1 MIAHF
6 PGKAMT
12 RRPKAMTHI
21 NLSSFNVIN
30 HDHSDTPCILRSCRK
45 SAFALALTSIL
56 YVDVVYGITYDH
68 DETINGNPP
77 SYEIELSPGVDLSI
91 NEGTLYDPV
100 IKGGENS
107 SITIKIENDHDKGT
121 GIYLLNDDSYSLIVG
136 KLNIFNKNKE
146 NGNNGKGIYS
156 YGHAKFHL
164 ETKST
169 VIQSWDDSFYVS
181 HSMESGVT
189 TGITTLISHDFLA
202 LESTAGSGIK
212 NNGLSTVNAFG
223 GVVSNPANVTD
234 EELQNMTGTL
244 VFNTDCQGDDGQ
256 AGIANRSFSDVN
268 IAGKTVWI
276 NQRFDPTTH
285 TVLEEHSAG
294 DQGLLNKRRD
304 ESFDSGDLSVQA
316 LEDIHVYGTKKAVSS
331 LAPGGTILIR
341 TLSGNNYLISS
352 SLGTAVYA
360 ESGKVDVVA
369 ENGSNEISANDEGMA
384 LHTEGNG
391 QIHVTGVNNSFSGL
405 VHASATPSGQ
415 NTGSILIKST
425 EKATFDSQAASFSD
439 GRTNSV
445 SALYTSDGDAIQVTA
460 KVIEIHAHAQE
471 GEDHKERAVWAEHGT
486 ISLSNTE
493 LHIKA
498 DKGTLLK
505 PNQVGAAIIAG
516 ASIRNDLTEDNT
528 GYVDATGLQKGTR
541 IFGDL
546 VAGKLGKIDFE
557 LSQGNGSIVQTDSGN
572 VDLLESDEDITG
584 NVLAANGGVVNL
596 TIGQSVIWSGRADNY
611 QDSINNKW
619 DHLGVFAPEFSNEIT
634 SSGEINLILNEG
646 AYWNVTGQSWVTRLA
661 GNGGTINLINS
672 DTADGTASH
681 ALHVQ
686 KIEGHHTFVLNLND
700 TNHSLSDML
709 YIQERNGEDAKTQT
723 IRINSLEGLENMAHN
738 DRIRFATV
746 NTSENGLH
754 FETEVSNGGD
764 GKTRTLMRDVG
775 FYDVGFRIEHETRS
789 TDKKEDGEY
798 NGEDLDLSK
807 PGNDWVDDHY
817 AAEDAQNWYL
827 VRDQSLDETS
837 NAGETILATARS
849 AYWNAI
855 EIDRLNKRLGDA
867 RHAEGGTEGFWIR
880 VRNDRIG
887 TDRSTGNFRS
897 RNYAYQFGYDH
908 SKREDDGKRLF
919 GAALDYM
926 DGNTTY
932 RDVEGTGATDRFGLT
947 AYMTWL
953 GDNGWYYDL
962 VGKWGVLSNSF
973 RLATDTG
980 SRVSAD
986 YDNHVLGVSFEFG
999 RKFTKD
1005 DSLWFVEPQ
1014 AQIQHVMVTEA
1025 SYNTNQGTAVEQDKI
1040 NSTITRL
1047 GLRFGRNFGEKAN
1060 GIVYAKADWL
1070 KEWHGHQG
1078 ITVTDKTT
1086 GMTAAD
1092 VSIENKGDWFDA
1104 GFGIQSP
1111 ISKTTYF
1118 FADAEYV
1125 FGNHLDNT
1133 WNFNA
1138 GVRWMFH

>member
-1 MIAHF
+1 MMNKTQIAVATASAIL
-6 PGKAMT
+6 G
-12 RRPKAMTHI
+12 I
-21 NLSSFNVIN
+21 
-30 HDHSDTPCILRSCRK
+30 TPPP
-45 SAFALALTSIL
+45 AFASDDT
-56 YVDVVYGITYDH
+56 TWK
-68 DETINGNPP
+68 GNFAEFDTTPLEELNK
-77 SYEIELSPGVDLSI
+77 YQNFELSTTSGSIPVPKGDWSWEGKSLKILVESENQLGVFESSI
-91 NEGTLYDPV
+91 PGTLENFV
-100 IKGGENS
+100 IDATKKGAYGFYFCDGADTNEMELSAKTISVNAS
-107 SITIKIENDHDKGT
+107 SDA
-121 GIYLLNDDSYSLIVG
+121 
-136 KLNIFNKNKE
+136 
-146 NGNNGKGIYS
+146 IYS
-156 YGHAKFHL
+156 NREGALVQIKNFNSLTFHG
-164 ETKST
+164 
-169 VIQSWDDSFYVS
+169 
-181 HSMESGVT
+181 GVH
-189 TGITTLISHDFLA
+189 G
-202 LESTAGSGIK
+202 AGSGIVVNGVGSSIELTGNQGSSIVITSGLEWYDHDGALTNKATEGEQNSHSEITLTAGSIRLNEDKTDTGFNGIYNGEK
-212 NNGLSTVNAFG
+212 NASVSSEKECFETNVSLESNSNQVYGSYFGIIQNGKGSVVLNAQGGTNLVKLTNTDRKAQDPDNHQDILDPLAPTAIRVQGTDAYGKKGVVTLRGRVNEVNGADGTGIAIFSSGLSEVTLEASEQNTIKGAVISSPNPTSGNKEKSGQSTITFIGNTDLTTSFLVDYEKPDGADNGSGSKTTFSEGLGETSTADYQYTLGILAMTNGTISFEEGTTVKLESKLPTDEAVTDEKEIRERLVWAHG
-223 GVVSNPANVTD
+223 GVVNLNGVTLLAYTQHGETFDANKV
-234 EELQNMTGTL
+234 
-244 VFNTDCQGDDGQ
+244 
-256 AGIANRSFSDVN
+256 GIALVASN
-268 IAGKTVWI
+268 
-276 NQRFDPTTH
+276 
-285 TVLEEHSAG
+285 E
-294 DQGLLNKRRD
+294 
-304 ESFDSGDLSVQA
+304 
-316 LEDIHVYGTKKAVSS
+316 
-331 LAPGGTILIR
+331 
-341 TLSGNNYLISS
+341 
-352 SLGTAVYA
+352 
-360 ESGKVDVVA
+360 GKV
-369 ENGSNEISANDEGMA
+369 N
-384 LHTEGNG
+384 
-391 QIHVTGVNNSFSGL
+391 
-405 VHASATPSGQ
+405 ATK
-415 NTGSILIKST
+415 L
-425 EKATFDSQAASFSD
+425 
-439 GRTNSV
+439 
-445 SALYTSDGDAIQVTA
+445 
-460 KVIEIHAHAQE
+460 
-471 GEDHKERAVWAEHGT
+471 
-486 ISLSNTE
+486 
-493 LHIKA
+493 
-498 DKGTLLK
+498 
-505 PNQVGAAIIAG
+505 QVG
-516 ASIRNDLTEDNT
+516 
-528 GYVDATGLQKGTR
+528 TR
-541 IFGDL
+541 VFGDL
-546 VAGKLGKIDFE
+546 VAGISGKIDFE
-557 LSQGNGSIVQTDSGN
+557 LSQGNGSIVLTDSGN
-572 VDLLESDEDITG
+572 VDLDKSHEDITG
-584 NVLAANGGVVNL
+584 NVLAANGGEVNFR
-596 TIGQSVIWSGRADNY
+596 IGQGVVWSGRVDDYQDADNE
-611 QDSINNKW
+611 KW
-619 DHLGVFAPEFSNEIT
+619 QHSDVFAPEFSDEIT
-634 SSGEINLILNEG
+634 ASGKVNLTLDNG
-646 AYWNVTGQSWVTRLA
+646 AYWNVTGQSWVTTLA

-672 DTADGTASH
+672 DTAEGTAAH

-686 KIEGHHTFVLNLND
+686 KIEGQHTFVLNLND

-709 YIQERNGEDAKTQT
+709 YIQTPGTNAETQT

-746 NTSENGLH
+746 NTSEDGLH
-754 FETEVSNGGD
+754 FETEVSNSGD
-764 GKTRTLMRDVG
+764 SKTRTLMRDVG

-837 NAGETILATARS
+837 NTGETILATARS

-1014 AQIQHVMVTEA
+1014 TQIQHVMVTEA

-1138 GVRWMFH
+1138 SVRWMFH